1 MNCYP
6 EPDSYI
12 RNKIM
17 EELDLSNYATKKQLE
32 YVTIVDASGLAPQ
45 KDFINLK
52 DKVDKLDITKL
63 VNVSTSLNNSE
74 TKVNDLD
81 VGMLKIVKIK

>member
-1 MNCYP
+1 MDSYP

-17 EELDLSNYATKKQLE
+17 LELDLSNSATKKQLE
-32 YVTIVDASGLAPQ
+32 YVTIVNASGLAPQ
-45 KDFINLK
+45 KDFIDLK
-52 DKVDKLDITKL
+52 DEVDKLDITKL

-81 VGMLKIVKIK
+81 VGMLKIVKIR

>member
-1 MNCYP
+1 MDSYP

-17 EELDLSNYATKKQLE
+17 LELDLSNSATKKQLE

-45 KDFINLK
+45 KDFIDLK
-52 DKVDKLDITKL
+52 DEVDKLNITKL

>member
-1 MNCYP
+1 MDSYP

-17 EELDLSNYATKKQLE
+17 LELDLSNSATKKQLE
-32 YVTIVDASGLAPQ
+32 YVTIVNASGLAPQ
-45 KDFINLK
+45 KDFIDLK
-52 DKVDKLDITKL
+52 DEVDKLDITKL

>member
-1 MNCYP
+1 MDCYP

-17 EELDLSNYATKKQLE
+17 VELDLSNYATKKQLE

-45 KDFINLK
+45 KDFIDLK
-52 DKVDKLDITKL
+52 DEVDKLDITEL

-81 VGMLKIVKIK
+81 VGMLKIVKIR

>member
-1 MNCYP
+1 MDSYP

-17 EELDLSNYATKKQLE
+17 LELDLSNSATKKQLE

-45 KDFINLK
+45 KDFIDLK
-52 DKVDKLDITKL
+52 DEVDKLDITKL

>member
-1 MNCYP
+1 MHSYP

-17 EELDLSNYATKKQLE
+17 LELDLSNSATKKQLE
-32 YVTIVDASGLAPQ
+32 YVTIVNASGLAPQ
-45 KDFINLK
+45 KDFIDLK
-52 DKVDKLDITKL
+52 DEVDKLDITKL